1 MPSNQRLE
9 RAVRAKEARCA
20 RRVIVRAQ
28 RADTLGPRPL
38 KLFVRARERRI
49 LVLKR

>member
-1 MPSNQRLE
+1 
-9 RAVRAKEARCA
+9 VRAKEARCA